1 MRIVLDH
8 HHRKPTDMPVFRRRK
23 GSRPRLVPE
32 LDDTALGRV
41 RQRLETS
48 WVRGE
53 LDTTVIAQVSRV
65 VEDAGQD
72 WDRKAHRLSV
82 LAAAA
87 GRALPGIWRRH
98 HPRDQGALLL
108 HAWSDLLQAQSDLSD
123 ARDACRL
130 AAELVPADPTPY
142 VVHLATLRREQRP
155 HHELSAVWQEVMARD
170 PWNREAYLQVLGYLS
185 PDECGSAVQL
195 LDLLDSVRGRMPADA
210 PAAALELT
218 SIVRG
223 HQRAMATGGMEAIS
237 AGEHWRRE
245 QVASVLDQAAQ
256 DWPQPGFLRHAAA
269 LADLNVLAYALVK
282 SGRMSEA
289 TTALRATTGVVTP
302 WPWNADGDPLERF
315 SQAYDRLA
323 APA

>member
-1 MRIVLDH
+1 
-8 HHRKPTDMPVFRRRK
+8 MPVFRRRK
-23 GSRPRLVPE
+23 GGRPRLAPE
-32 LDDTALGRV
+32 LDDTNLGRV

-65 VEDAGQD
+65 IEDAGQD

-82 LAAAA
+82 LASAA
-87 GRALPGIWRRH
+87 GRALPGIFRRH

-108 HAWSDLLQAQSDLSD
+108 HAWSELAQAGTHGPSVDLSD
-123 ARDACRL
+123 ARETCRL
-130 AAELVPADPTPY
+130 AAELVPADPTPW

-155 HHELSAVWQEVMARD
+155 HRELSAIWQEVMARD
-170 PWNREAYLQVLGYLS
+170 PWNREAYFQVLGYLS

-210 PAAALELT
+210 PTIGLELT
-218 SIVRG
+218 AIVRG
-223 HQRAMATGGMEAIS
+223 HQRAMASGGLEAIS
-237 AGEHWRRE
+237 SGDYWRRHE
-245 QVASVLDQAAQ
+245 VTPVLDQAAQ
-256 DWPQPGFLRHAAA
+256 DWPHPGFLGHAAA

-282 SGRMSEA
+282 SGRMTEA
-289 TTALRATTGVVTP
+289 ATALRATTGVVVP
-302 WPWNADGDPLERF
+302 WPWNAEGDPLERF
-315 SQAYDRLA
+315 SQSYGRLT